1 MNTELTRSKIDWLEG
16 LLGVRRRRLAE
27 VMKKPGW
34 PAVDCEQ
41 KQRDIEMIERLVDDY
56 RRVLAR
62 QLEHQE
68 KAA

>member
-1 MNTELTRSKIDWLEG
+1 MSELTRSKIDWLEG
-16 LLGVRRRRLAE
+16 LLGVRRRRLNE
-27 VMKKPGW
+27 VMRKPGW
-34 PAVDCEQ
+34 PATDIEI
-41 KQRDIEMIERLVDDY
+41 KLRDIEMIELFVDDY